1 MFPEMSQAPAPSDL
15 KRLDERNSMKLQGK
29 GPLGV
34 TTAGKSKTSPEV
46 AMLMQ
51 DKAGFLKDRLPK
63 PGFGALS
70 F

>member
-1 MFPEMSQAPAPSDL
+1 
-15 KRLDERNSMKLQGK
+15 MKLQGK

-70 F
+70 FQCEGI